1 MPDSIPPTGA
11 PRCTWLV
18 PDEEGPVG
26 ASPSIECGEPAR
38 WLAYAPPGVAVG
50 PQWHPT
56 CDGHREHTQV
66 VGWQLFPLPMGPDR
80 VEAEIVD
87 DDEPGTDDD
96 ITARNRF
103 VIRLPDRLTRQQ
115 RLVLVRELDA
125 TARRFMTSPVV
136 STPHEPPPV
145 GVDWASPS
153 SDDLRA
159 EAIRRIG
166 EGLDVQLELLD
177 APPGAWS
184 WSGDTGAGSGD
195 YVVDADG
202 DEQPRTHP
210 TDVSTAAPGA
220 VCGAWH
226 TEHPEQPCDREPHH
240 DPDDWH
246 SHTGGMSWRDPEHTV
261 TSRDYQRAFPPFTA
275 PRGPVKFRAELT
287 AGDVQQVLY
296 KYARQHGAD
305 SRQAH
310 DLSRHL
316 EQQAAD
322 PLGTIDTEVRNAQA
336 RMAMADASWLDLA
349 DVLSLH
355 PDVEADDVWET
366 KADIVEFVRGLVLAD
381 CEILDH
387 DGGVTITDVD
397 LDAAIE
403 TWLGQAGMAR
413 DVAEQVAGQLVHLI
427 TGCVNV
433 SASESSDLDTV
444 IYSALRYHLGENELT
459 EQVSGAL
466 WLLGAQ
472 GRLVQQG
479 ATMRWGGG
487 GGREGQTSLIPAA
500 TTTVPPG
507 TPFAVVVT
515 RAELPL

>member
-1 MPDSIPPTGA
+1 MTDPAINAFWARQGQPEGDR

-18 PDEEGPVG
+18 PDRDARQPDDQPE
-26 ASPSIECGEPAR
+26 IECGEPAR

-56 CDGHREHTQV
+56 CDGHREHPQM
-66 VGWQLFPLPMGPDR
+66 VGWQLFPLIPTGPDV
-80 VEAEIVD
+80 VEAVIYCGESGRFGSPDCQRPDGHSGLHEAEDASGVYRW
-87 DDEPGTDDD
+87 GLS
-96 ITARNRF
+96 ARKS
-103 VIRLPDRLTRQQ
+103 DR
-115 RLVLVRELDA
+115 EDDA
-125 TARRFMTSPVV
+125 TTDHLRRIVARRRDELADQAEGFRQTL
-136 STPHEPPPV
+136 
-145 GVDWASPS
+145 APS
-153 SDDLRA
+153 
-159 EAIRRIG
+159 
-166 EGLDVQLELLD
+166 
-177 APPGAWS
+177 
-184 WSGDTGAGSGD
+184 GSGD

-403 TWLGQAGMAR
+403 TWLGQAGMAPG
-413 DVAEQVAGQLVHLI
+413 VAEQVAGQLVHLI

-444 IYSALRYHLGENELT
+444 MYRALRYHLGENELT